1 MEFKKSS
8 VEELIEKNVIEK
20 PMDGNH
26 GSIHPKSQDFT
37 DVGIPFITAADIN
50 SDKVDIEKSNKL
62 SQRNAQKLKK
72 GFAKQGDV
80 LLTHKASV
88 GRTAIVHNTGY
99 DYIILSPQVTY
110 YRIKDNT
117 TLLPEYLYLYF
128 KSKYFNQTIN
138 QWAGGSTRN
147 YIGITAQRKLPIIYP
162 SIKNQKKI
170 IDIIMTFE
178 YKVQTNE
185 KIIANLEELSQTL
198 FKRWFVDFEFP
209 DENGNPYKSSGGEMI
224 GSESGKIPF
233 NWKCSKIKDINIVIS
248 DHVANGSFKSIKEN
262 VQFAEDLI
270 DEYAVFARN
279 VDLKKGNNKF
289 EKYVT
294 KTSYDFLKKTHLY
307 GHEVIISNV
316 GDVGSVY
323 LSPILNKPMVLGN
336 NQIFLNSDDKNMN
349 YYFYLFFKSTIGKN
363 LINSI
368 TSGSVQMKFNKT
380 DLRNSFI
387 ILPSK
392 NDMDNLIEIIKKH
405 INLIESKKNENMKL
419 TQLRDTLLPKLM
431 SGELEIPDHIEVNED
446 ELSI

>member
-1 MEFKKSS
+1 MEYRISELCDIRRGASPRPIKNFIVESHEDSFPWVKIADATKDSSRYISITKERVSKEGSLKS
-8 VEELIEKNVIEK
+8 VEVVPGDLIISNSATPGLPKIMKTKAFIHDGWLLLRNFKNVRKEFLYYVLIQNREKLLQLSNGSVFNNLKTDIVKNFKVNIPSLKTQDVILRMITMIE
-20 PMDGNH
+20 
-26 GSIHPKSQDFT
+26 
-37 DVGIPFITAADIN
+37 
-50 SDKVDIEKSNKL
+50 DKLDLNKQIIE
-62 SQRNAQKLKK
+62 
-72 GFAKQGDV
+72 
-80 LLTHKASV
+80 
-88 GRTAIVHNTGY
+88 
-99 DYIILSPQVTY
+99 
-110 YRIKDNT
+110 
-117 TLLPEYLYLYF
+117 
-128 KSKYFNQTIN
+128 
-138 QWAGGSTRN
+138 
-147 YIGITAQRKLPIIYP
+147 
-162 SIKNQKKI
+162 
-170 IDIIMTFE
+170 
-178 YKVQTNE
+178 
-185 KIIANLEELSQTL
+185 NLEELSQTL

-431 SGELEIPDHIEVNED
+431 SGEIEIPDDIEVNKD
-446 ELSI
+446 EFSI